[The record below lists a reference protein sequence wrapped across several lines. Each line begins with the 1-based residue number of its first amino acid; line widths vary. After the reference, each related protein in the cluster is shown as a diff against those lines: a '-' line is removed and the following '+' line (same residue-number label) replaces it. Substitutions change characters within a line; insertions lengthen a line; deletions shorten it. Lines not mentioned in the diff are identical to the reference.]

1 MNETVIRLLVSDVD
15 GTLVR
20 HDKSLSDA
28 NRDAVRA
35 LIADGVPATLIS
47 ARPPSGMIWLAE
59 ALGISG
65 PLGAFNGGTLFN
77 ADGTILFAHRIEAA
91 DAAIM
96 IEMFKAAKVSIW
108 AFADGKWYTDDLDH
122 SRVARER
129 LASNLEP
136 ILRTDFHDLCG
147 RIDKIVGVSD
157 DRPLLQSLE
166 KKGQAAIGAR
176 ATIVQS
182 QVYYLDITH
191 RLANKGDG
199 IAALAKAMKVDLA
212 NVAALGDMPNDLPMF
227 ARAGLS
233 VAMGQAPED
242 VRNAADEVAAAND
255 DDGVADAIKRFVRP
269 QKAPPL

>member
-1 MNETVIRLLVSDVD
+1 MSETAIRLLVSDVD

-20 HDKSLSDA
+20 HDKTLSDA
-28 NRDAVRA
+28 NRDAVRG

-47 ARPPSGMIWLAE
+47 ARPPSGMKWLAE

-77 ADGTILFAHRIEAA
+77 ADGTILFAHHIGVD

-96 IEMFKAAKVSIW
+96 IDMFKAAKVAIW
-108 AFADGKWYTDDLDH
+108 AFADGKWFTDDLDH
-122 SRVARER
+122 DRVERER
-129 LASNLEP
+129 KASSLEP
-136 ILRTDFHDLCG
+136 ILRTDFHELGG
-147 RIDKIVGVSD
+147 RIDKIVAVSD
-157 DRPLLQSLE
+157 DRALLQSLE
-166 KKGQAAIGAR
+166 KKGKAAIGER
-176 ATIVQS
+176 ATVMQS

-212 NVAALGDMPNDLPMF
+212 HVAAFGDMPNDIPMF

-233 VAMGQAPED
+233 VAMGQAPDD
-242 VRNAADEVAAAND
+242 VRRAADETAATND
-255 DDGVADAIKRFVRP
+255 LDGVADAIKRFVRP
-269 QKAPPL
+269 RMRD